1 MEKQA
6 MTVPISCEE
15 VWREISN
22 YLEGDLDAGLR
33 QRMEEHF
40 RTCKN
45 CFAVLDG
52 TRNVVRLV
60 GDGQAFQVPAGFSQ
74 RLRARLAQRGAAPRT
89 QGDSAAAGIEM
100 GITGDRVP
108 LGSHLIYFWE
118 SDQEFARG
126 VRFFYP
132 GLEKG
137 EHCIAFGHD
146 EALEKVQQ
154 TLRSEGYD
162 PERLQQ
168 QRKLTILRRQSA
180 APITL
185 SDIAD
190 VLEAA
195 QRAGSPAV
203 RFLGNL
209 GVGRDPLP
217 AGEEDVLQLE
227 HQVDTLIS
235 RYPCVVV
242 CMYDVRTLPGRMIL
256 KGGLQ
261 QHRLAVC
268 AEGVH
273 ENPYYVAEQGPA
285 SLRHIH

>member
-1 MEKQA
+1 VGKQA
-6 MTVPISCEE
+6 ATVPISCEE
-15 VWREISN
+15 VWREVSN
-22 YLEGDLDAGLR
+22 YLEGQMDARLR
-33 QRMEEHF
+33 RRVEQHF
-40 RTCKN
+40 KSCKH
-45 CFAVLDG
+45 CSAVLDG

-60 GDGQAFQVPAGFSQ
+60 GDGQSFELPAGFSQ
-74 RLRARLAQRGAAPRT
+74 RLQARLADRGAASPAEGART
-89 QGDSAAAGIEM
+89 AEIEM

-108 LGSHLIYFWE
+108 VGSHLIYFWE
-118 SDQEFARG
+118 SDQDFARG

-132 GLEKG
+132 GLGKG
-137 EHCIAFGHD
+137 DHCIAFGHD

-154 TLRSEGYD
+154 TLRAEGYD

-168 QRKLTILRRQSA
+168 ERKLTILRRQVA

-185 SDIAD
+185 SDIEA

-195 QRAGSPAV
+195 QRAGSRAV

-227 HQVDTLIS
+227 HQVDTLIA

-273 ENPYYVAEQGPA
+273 ENPYYLAEQGPA

>member
-1 MEKQA
+1 

-15 VWREISN
+15 VWREVSN

-33 QRMEEHF
+33 RRMEEHF
-40 RTCKN
+40 RACKN
-45 CFAVLDG
+45 CSAVLDG

-60 GDGQAFQVPAGFSQ
+60 GDGKSFEVPAGFSR
-74 RLRARLAQRGAAPRT
+74 RLQARLALRGAAPPAE
-89 QGDSAAAGIEM
+89 GHPAAAGMEM
-100 GITGDRVP
+100 GITADRVP

-118 SDQEFARG
+118 TDQEFARG

-132 GLEKG
+132 GLSKG

-168 QRKLTILRRQSA
+168 GRKLTLLRRQA
-180 APITL
+180 ATPLTL
-185 SDIAD
+185 ADIAA

-209 GVGRDPLP
+209 GMGRDPLP
-217 AGEEDVLQLE
+217 AGEEDVRQLE
-227 HQVDTLIS
+227 QQVDTLIA

-256 KGGLQ
+256 KGGLET
-261 QHRLAVC
+261 HRLAVC
-268 AEGVH
+268 AEGVQ
-273 ENPYYVAEQGPA
+273 ENPYYVRETAPG
-285 SLRHIH
+285 LRHIH

>member
-1 MEKQA
+1 MS
-6 MTVPISCEE
+6 VSISCEE
-15 VWREISN
+15 VWRELSN
-22 YLEGDLDAGLR
+22 YVEGDLDPGLR
-33 QRMEEHF
+33 KRMEEHF
-40 RTCKN
+40 RACKN
-45 CFAVLDG
+45 CSAVLDG

-60 GDGQAFQVPAGFSQ
+60 GDGKSFDVPAGFSR
-74 RLRARLAQRGAAPRT
+74 RLQARLAQRGAAPPAEA
-89 QGDSAAAGIEM
+89 GAAAGLEM

-108 LGSHLIYFWE
+108 VGSHLIYFWE
-118 SDQEFARG
+118 TDPDFARG

-132 GLEKG
+132 GLGKG

-146 EALEKVQQ
+146 EALEKVLE
-154 TLRSEGYD
+154 TLRSQGYD

-168 QRKLTILRRQSA
+168 ERQLTLLRRQAA

-185 SDIAD
+185 SDISA

-195 QRAGSPAV
+195 QRAGSRAV

-227 HQVDTLIS
+227 DQVDTLIS

-268 AEGVH
+268 AEGVQ
-273 ENPYYVAEQGPA
+273 ENPYFVAKQGPA

>member
-1 MEKQA
+1 MA
-6 MTVPISCEE
+6 VAISCEE

-22 YLEGDLDAGLR
+22 YIEGDLDVGLR

-45 CFAVLDG
+45 CHAVLDG
-52 TRNVVRLV
+52 ARNVVRLV
-60 GDGQAFQVPAGFSQ
+60 GDGRSFDVPAGFSR
-74 RLRARLAQRGAAPRT
+74 RLQARLAGLGAAPP
-89 QGDSAAAGIEM
+89 AVAPAGLEM

-132 GLEKG
+132 GLKSG

-146 EALEKVQQ
+146 EALDQVQQ
-154 TLRSEGYD
+154 VLRSEGYD
-162 PERLQQ
+162 PERLQAE
-168 QRKLTILRRQSA
+168 RKLTILRRQAA

-185 SDIAD
+185 SDIEA

-195 QRAGSPAV
+195 QRAGAPAV

-227 HQVDTLIS
+227 NQVDTLIS

-273 ENPYYVAEQGPA
+273 ENPYYVAEAGPA

>member
-1 MEKQA
+1 MA
-6 MTVPISCEE
+6 VSISCEE
-15 VWREISN
+15 VWREVSN
-22 YLEGDLDAGLR
+22 YLEGDLYPGLR
-33 QRMEEHF
+33 RRMEEHF
-40 RTCKN
+40 LACKN
-45 CFAVLDG
+45 CSAVLEG
-52 TRNVVRLV
+52 TRNIVRLV
-60 GDGQAFQVPAGFSQ
+60 GDGKSFEVPAGFSR
-74 RLRARLAQRGAAPRT
+74 RLQARLAQSGAAPPAEA
-89 QGDSAAAGIEM
+89 GAAAGMEM

-132 GLEKG
+132 GLAQG

-168 QRKLTILRRQSA
+168 ERKLTILRRQAA

-185 SDIAD
+185 SDIGA

-195 QRAGSPAV
+195 QRAGAPAV

-227 HQVDTLIS
+227 HQVDTLIG

-256 KGGLQ
+256 KGGLE

-273 ENPYYVAEQGPA
+273 ENPYYVTEAPP

>member
-1 MEKQA
+1 MN
-6 MTVPISCEE
+6 VSISCEE
-15 VWREISN
+15 VWRELSN
-22 YLEGDLDAGLR
+22 YVEGDIDAELR

-40 RTCKN
+40 RACKN
-45 CFAVLDG
+45 CSAVLDG

-60 GDGQAFQVPAGFSQ
+60 GDGKSFEVPAGFAR
-74 RLRARLAQRGAAPRT
+74 RLQARLAARGAAPPAEA
-89 QGDSAAAGIEM
+89 GAAAGMEM

-108 LGSHLIYFWE
+108 VGSHLIYFWE
-118 SDQEFARG
+118 TDPDFARG

-132 GLEKG
+132 GLGKG

-146 EALEKVQQ
+146 EALEKVLE
-154 TLRSEGYD
+154 TLRSQGYD

-168 QRKLTILRRQSA
+168 ERQLTLLRRQAA

-185 SDIAD
+185 SDISA

-195 QRAGSPAV
+195 QRAGSRAV

-227 HQVDTLIS
+227 DQVDTLIS

-273 ENPYYVAEQGPA
+273 ENPYFVAKQGPA

>member
-1 MEKQA
+1 MA
-6 MTVPISCEE
+6 VPISCEE
-15 VWREISN
+15 VWREVSN

-33 QRMEEHF
+33 KRMEEHF
-40 RTCKN
+40 RACKN
-45 CFAVLDG
+45 CSAVLDG
-52 TRNVVRLV
+52 TRNIVRLV
-60 GDGQAFQVPAGFSQ
+60 GDGKSFEVPAGFPR
-74 RLRARLAQRGAAPRT
+74 RLQARLAQRGAAPLT
-89 QGDSAAAGIEM
+89 ESDTAAAGMEM
-100 GITGDRVP
+100 GITSDRVP

-132 GLEKG
+132 GLAKG

-168 QRKLTILRRQSA
+168 ERKLTILRRQSA
-180 APITL
+180 APMTL
-185 SDIAD
+185 ADIGA

-195 QRAGSPAV
+195 QRAGAPAV

-209 GVGRDPLP
+209 GMGRDPLP

-227 HQVDTLIS
+227 HQVDTLIT

-273 ENPYYVAEQGPA
+273 ENPYYVAEAAP

>member
-1 MEKQA
+1 MA
-6 MTVPISCEE
+6 VPISCEE
-15 VWREISN
+15 AWREVSN
-22 YLEGDLDAGLR
+22 YLEGDLDPGLR

-40 RTCKN
+40 RACKN
-45 CFAVLDG
+45 CSAVLDG

-60 GDGQAFQVPAGFSQ
+60 GDGKSFEVPAGFSR
-74 RLRARLAQRGAAPRT
+74 RLQARLAARGAAPPAEA
-89 QGDSAAAGIEM
+89 GAAAGMEM

-132 GLEKG
+132 GLAKG

-168 QRKLTILRRQSA
+168 ERKLTILRRQAA
-180 APITL
+180 APMTL
-185 SDIAD
+185 ADIGA

-195 QRAGSPAV
+195 QRAGAPAV

-227 HQVDTLIS
+227 HQVDMLIA

-273 ENPYYVAEQGPA
+273 ENPYYVTEAAP
-285 SLRHIH
+285 SLPHIH

>member
-1 MEKQA
+1 

-15 VWREISN
+15 VWREVSN

-40 RTCKN
+40 RSCKN

-52 TRNVVRLV
+52 TKNLVQLV
-60 GDGQAFQVPAGFSQ
+60 GDGQAFRLPAGFSG
-74 RLRARLAQRGAAPRT
+74 RLQARLAGRGAAPQVER
-89 QGDSAAAGIEM
+89 GSAAAGIEM

-118 SDQEFARG
+118 TDQDFARG

-132 GLEKG
+132 GLG
-137 EHCIAFGHD
+137 EEDHCIAFGHD
-146 EALEKVQQ
+146 EALERVQQ
-154 TLRSEGYD
+154 TLRAEGYD

-168 QRKLTILRRQSA
+168 ERKLTILRRQAAASA
-180 APITL
+180 TL
-185 SDIAD
+185 SDISA

-195 QRAGSPAV
+195 QRAGARAV

-217 AGEEDVLQLE
+217 AGEADVLHLE
-227 HQVDTLIS
+227 NQVDSLIG

-242 CMYDVRTLPGRMIL
+242 CMYDVSTLPGRMIL
-256 KGGLQ
+256 KGGLE

-273 ENPYYVAEQGPA
+273 ENPYYVTEQGPA